1 LTVDGWQL
9 AVCDLVIVIRYFHTS
24 ILPYF
29 HTFIKL
35 SLSLSKTIIVR
46 TLRPILAFLFLK
58 LSCLARFYAYFR
70 ITIILV
76 LLAFCSVR
84 ADAQQVTIHGTV
96 FNMYKTR
103 PLDGVSVICSCGGGT
118 TTDSNGNYVIRVN
131 ASDSLRFSYLGRAT
145 QYFPINM
152 MNPTTGFDIALH
164 VNPTEL
170 AEVRVAPKNYYLDS
184 LQNRKD
190 YEKIFNFKKPG
201 LEITEGANGNA
212 GLDLDALI
220 NMFNFKKNR
229 RMLAFQKRLLE
240 DEEDK
245 FVDHRFTRYIVKK
258 ITGLTG
264 DAADSFMF
272 RFRPS
277 YEFTKIATDYEFYDY
292 IKLAYQDYKRQRTYE
307 SHPARKEEPIPNA
320 LH

>member
-1 LTVDGWQL
+1 MNK
-9 AVCDLVIVIRYFHTS
+9 
-24 ILPYF
+24 IL
-29 HTFIKL
+29 
-35 SLSLSKTIIVR
+35 IVR
-46 TLRPILAFLFLK
+46 TLRLILAFLFLK
-58 LSCLARFYAYFR
+58 LSCLTRFYAYFR
-70 ITIILV
+70 ITIPLF
-76 LLAFCSVR
+76 LLAFCAVR
-84 ADAQQVTIHGTV
+84 AGAQQVIIHGTV

-103 PLDGVSVICSCGGGT
+103 PLDAVSVLCSCGSGT
-118 TTDSNGNYVIRVN
+118 TTDSNGNYMIRVN
-131 ASDSLRFSYLGRAT
+131 SGDSLRFSYLGRAT
-145 QYFPINM
+145 QYFPVNM
-152 MNPTTGFDIALH
+152 MNSAMGFDIALH

-229 RMLAFQKRLLE
+229 RMLAFQKRLIE
-240 DEEDK
+240 DEHDK
-245 FVDHRFTRYIVKK
+245 FIDHRFTHYIVKK

-277 YEFTKIATDYEFYDY
+277 YEFTKIATDYEFFDY
-292 IKLAYQDYKRQRTYE
+292 IKLAYQDYKRERSFQRQ
-307 SHPARKEEPIPNA
+307 PARKEEPGPTPNA

>member
-1 LTVDGWQL
+1 M
-9 AVCDLVIVIRYFHTS
+9 
-24 ILPYF
+24 
-29 HTFIKL
+29 
-35 SLSLSKTIIVR
+35 SKTIIVR

-70 ITIILV
+70 ITIFLV

-84 ADAQQVTIHGTV
+84 AEAQQVTIHGTV

-131 ASDSLRFSYLGRAT
+131 ASDSLRFFFFFRAT
-145 QYFPINM
+145 KYFPINI

-292 IKLAYQDYKRQRTYE
+292 IKLAYQDYKRERSYQRQ
-307 SHPARKEEPIPNA
+307 PARKEEPAPTPNA

>member
-1 LTVDGWQL
+1 LT
-9 AVCDLVIVIRYFHTS
+9 
-24 ILPYF
+24 
-29 HTFIKL
+29 
-35 SLSLSKTIIVR
+35 
-46 TLRPILAFLFLK
+46 
-58 LSCLARFYAYFR
+58 RFYAYFR
-70 ITIILV
+70 ITIFLFS
-76 LLAFCSVR
+76 LAFYTAG
-84 ADAQQVTIHGTV
+84 ADAQVVIHGTV
-96 FNMYKTR
+96 YNMYKTR
-103 PLDGVSVICSCGGGT
+103 PLEAVSVLCSCGSGT
-118 TTDSNGNYVIRVN
+118 ITDANGNYLIRVN
-131 ASDSLRFSYLGRAT
+131 DNDSLRFSYLGRAT
-145 QYFPINM
+145 QYFPVTM

-190 YEKIFNFKKPG
+190 YEKIFNYKKPG

-229 RMLAFQKRLLE
+229 RMLAFQKRLVE
-240 DEEDK
+240 DEHDK

-272 RFRPS
+272 RYRPS
-277 YEFTKIATDYEFYDY
+277 YEFTKVATDYEFFDY
-292 IKLAYQDYKRQRTYE
+292 IKLAYQDYKRQR
-307 SHPARKEEPIPNA
+307 SHLQSQPARKEEPTLTPNA

>member
-1 LTVDGWQL
+1 LNK
-9 AVCDLVIVIRYFHTS
+9 I
-24 ILPYF
+24 
-29 HTFIKL
+29 
-35 SLSLSKTIIVR
+35 IIVR
-46 TLRPILAFLFLK
+46 TLRPILAFLFFK
-58 LSCLARFYAYFR
+58 LSCLARFYAYLR
-70 ITIILV
+70 ISIFLV
-76 LLAFCSVR
+76 LLAFCTVR

-103 PLDGVSVICSCGGGT
+103 PLDAVTVLCSCGSGT
-118 TTDSNGNYVIRVN
+118 TTDSNGNYMIRVN
-131 ASDSLRFSYLGRAT
+131 ANDSLRFSYLGRAT
-145 QYFPINM
+145 QYFPVNM
-152 MNPTTGFDIALH
+152 MNSTTGFDIALH
-164 VNPTEL
+164 VNPTQL

-229 RMLAFQKRLLE
+229 RMLAFQKRLIE
-240 DEEDK
+240 DEQDK
-245 FVDHRFTRYIVKK
+245 FIDHRFTRYIVKK

-277 YEFTKIATDYEFYDY
+277 YEFTKIATDYEFFDY
-292 IKLAYQDYKRQRTYE
+292 IKLAYQDYKRQRSYQRQ
-307 SHPARKEEPIPNA
+307 PARKEEPTPTPNA